1 MIEEDQRKSNKSN
14 ETNESD
20 LQNLK
25 SENCPTTSKS
35 RSALALAVVCLL
47 VTRSYQQPAASQQAH
62 ILTCFV
68 DSSSQQQQQPAA
80 TAACTYGSTRITIIV
95 PFKSSTQCS
104 ALREPYVRAYGSI
117 RLRLLNGYH
126 YSALRKPYIR
136 AYGSIRLRL
145 LNGYRLEVRI
155 YTCVRISTADVLFN

>member
-1 MIEEDQRKSNKSN
+1 MIEEDQRKSTKSN

-25 SENCPTTSKS
+25 SENCPTTSRS

-80 TAACTYGSTRITIIV
+80 TAARTYVRLYKDYYYSTL
-95 PFKSSTQCS
+95 Q
-104 ALREPYVRAYGSI
+104 EPYAAYVA
-117 RLRLLNGYH
+117 RNT
-126 YSALRKPYIR
+126 AL
-136 AYGSIRLRL
+136 
-145 LNGYRLEVRI
+145 
-155 YTCVRISTADVLFN
+155 